1 MSKPSVTV
9 RSVRRVAYV
18 GAVLTATGLL
28 MAVHAGA
35 AGASHLPEGS
45 PVVDIDPNAGAST
58 SAVIPS
64 ATCAIRG
71 GGNATYWFGYTNI
84 IASSIVVPVGPENS
98 IVRPG
103 VASVDA
109 AQPDQFRPGTTAR
122 SVAVKALATDSVTW
136 SVTSTI
142 GPDVAPSASS
152 ATAGPATPACASGTP
167 TRSANMRIAGAS
179 IQQRPLNQVRNS
191 SGQLTAASV
200 LFSVS
205 GARSVCS
212 EGVALPPLTLWGF
225 TDGIGVSP
233 ASSAGPYAAMP
244 AQQVVRTDTF
254 AYVGRFNFT
263 EDFQRTWL
271 PVRRVAD
278 PQAISTQFLVA
289 GGTLD
294 ALGLSET
301 VATVDVTAY
310 CLGPRWSLVWGS
322 TSFIGGDEG
331 NYSITATNPVTQST
345 RTAVQCV
352 GTLTDCDYVIDT
364 VGPGGTRASR

>member
-1 MSKPSVTV
+1 MSKPSSSV
-9 RSVRRVAYV
+9 RSVRHVAYV

-28 MAVHAGA
+28 MAIHAGA
-35 AGASHLPEGS
+35 AGASPLPDGP
-45 PVVDIDPNAGAST
+45 PVVDIGPSAGAGT

-71 GGNATYWFGYTNI
+71 GGNATYWFGYTNS

-122 SVAVKALATDSVTW
+122 SVAVKALATESVTW
-136 SVTSTI
+136 SVTSAI
-142 GPDVAPSASS
+142 GPDVAPSTSS

-179 IQQRPLNQVRNS
+179 IQQRPFNQVRNS
-191 SGQLTAASV
+191 SGQLTTASV

-225 TDGIGVSP
+225 TDGVGVSP
-233 ASSAGPYAAMP
+233 ASQARPYAAMP

-289 GGTLD
+289 GGTLN

-301 VATVDVTAY
+301 VATADMTAY

-322 TSFIGGDEG
+322 TSFIGGEEG